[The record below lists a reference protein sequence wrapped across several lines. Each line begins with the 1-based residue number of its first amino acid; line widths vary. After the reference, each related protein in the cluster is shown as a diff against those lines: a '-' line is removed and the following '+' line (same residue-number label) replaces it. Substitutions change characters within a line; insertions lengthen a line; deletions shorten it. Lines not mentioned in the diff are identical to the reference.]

1 MASRNRM
8 EINIFGQSYVL
19 HSTREEEDMRKVV
32 SLATKTIQEA
42 ASQQTRYNT
51 TLQATLACMNLADA
65 CIQAQEQEKAAEK
78 RLIKAQEKEEEAR
91 KAMEKCQEENLALKA
106 AIQQSKRTS
115 GARPAPPKSKGTTG
129 TKR

>member
-19 HSTREEEDMRKVV
+19 HSTRDEEEMRQVV

-42 ASQQTRYNT
+42 ASPQTRYNT

-65 CIQAQEQEKAAEK
+65 CIQAQVQERAAEK
-78 RLIKAQEKEEEAR
+78 RLIEAKEKEEEAR
-91 KAMEKCQEENLALKA
+91 KAMEKCQEENLALKEA
-106 AIQQSKRTS
+106 LRQLKRTS
-115 GARPAPPKSKGTTG
+115 DHRPAPPKSQGTDR
-129 TKR
+129 TKQ